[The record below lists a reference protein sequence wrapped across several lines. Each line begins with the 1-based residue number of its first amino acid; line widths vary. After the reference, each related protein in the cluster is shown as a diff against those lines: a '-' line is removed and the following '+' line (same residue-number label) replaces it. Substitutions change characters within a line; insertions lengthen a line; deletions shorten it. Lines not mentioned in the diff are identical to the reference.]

1 MNTNHT
7 TTDYDAIVIGG
18 SYAGLSAALQL
29 ARARRRILVIDA
41 GQRRNRF
48 AADSH
53 GFLTRDGQPAAAI
66 AAEGRANVAAYP
78 NVAWHDGTATS
89 ARRDGEDFVVELD
102 GAGTVRAARLVLA
115 TGVRDELPQID
126 GLAERWGK
134 SVFHCPYCHGYEL
147 NEGRIG
153 VLAGGPM
160 AVHQAQMLPHWGQVT
175 LYTNGMCPLDT
186 AQRADLQA
194 RGVQVDDTPVLRL
207 TNVATVVLA
216 DGRQD
221 IMSGLFTYG
230 RLHMASPIAE
240 LLGCAF
246 DQGPLGPFIR
256 TDDGRQTTVPGVYA
270 AGDAM
275 RVASTVAISVADG
288 AMAGAGAHRSLLFGV
303 TPFGASMMP
312 AAPAP
317 APSAVLPDQ
326 QTST

>member
-1 MNTNHT
+1 MNTT
-7 TTDYDAIVIGG
+7 EPTQTSPLPYDAIIIGG

-53 GFLTRDGQPAAAI
+53 GFLTRDGQPAADI

-78 NVAWHDGTATS
+78 NVHWHDGTATS
-89 ARRDGEDFVVELD
+89 ARQDGDTFVIELD
-102 GAGTVRAARLVLA
+102 GASTVRGARLVLA
-115 TGVRDELPQID
+115 TGVRDDLPPIE

-153 VLAGGPM
+153 VLASGPLS
-160 AVHQAQMLPHWGQVT
+160 VHQAQMLPHWGQVT
-175 LYTNGMCPLDT
+175 FFTNGVCPLDD

-194 RGVQVDDTPVLRL
+194 RGVQIDDTPVRRL
-207 TNVATVVLA
+207 VNVATVVLE

-221 IMSGLFTYG
+221 IMTGLFTYG
-230 RLHMASPIAE
+230 RVHMTSPIAE
-240 LLGCAF
+240 QLGCAF
-246 DQGPLGPFIR
+246 EQGPLGPFIR
-256 TDDGRQTTVPGVYA
+256 TDEGRQTTVPAVFA

-275 RVASTVAISVADG
+275 RSASSVALSVADG
-288 AMAGAGAHRSLLFGV
+288 AMAGIGAHRSLLFGV
-303 TPFGASMMP
+303 TPF
-312 AAPAP
+312 AAPMIPVA
-317 APSAVLPDQ
+317 ASSASSA
-326 QTST
+326 TRE